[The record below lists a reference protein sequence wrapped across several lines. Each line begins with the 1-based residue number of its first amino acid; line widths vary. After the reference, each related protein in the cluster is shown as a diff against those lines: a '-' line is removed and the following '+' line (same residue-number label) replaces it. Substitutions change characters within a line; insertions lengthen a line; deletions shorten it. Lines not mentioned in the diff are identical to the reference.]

1 MGFLKKGELRER
13 VDDNIHYISRMSLFF
28 FSLLVLPF
36 AFLFSFFIFS
46 LFSFTSHIFLLFN
59 FSIPSYFI

>member
-36 AFLFSFFIFS
+36 AFLFFLFYFFSFFFHLPYFS
-46 LFSFTSHIFLLFN
+46 LI
-59 FSIPSYFI
+59 